1 MNIDIH
7 AHKSRENVDQYH
19 RPVVLKA
26 TRRKH
31 KTFDC
36 FALHGTDHRGN
47 EFEIRFFMDDGQQFE
62 METILSSDHPDH
74 PDNQLKDA

>member
-7 AHKSRENVDQYH
+7 AHKSRQRDED
-19 RPVVLKA
+19 RPVILKA

-36 FALHGTDHRGN
+36 FSLHGCDSRGN

-74 PDNQLKDA
+74 ADNQLKEA